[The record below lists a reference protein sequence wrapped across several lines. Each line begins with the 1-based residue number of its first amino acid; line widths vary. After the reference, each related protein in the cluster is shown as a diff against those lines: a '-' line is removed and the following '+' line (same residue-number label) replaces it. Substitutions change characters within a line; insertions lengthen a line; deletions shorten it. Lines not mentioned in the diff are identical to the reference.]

1 MIRIEGLSNRW
12 EEFRL
17 KDISLEVKE
26 NEYFVIL
33 GPTGSGKT
41 LFLELLAGFYKPDS
55 GSIYVGG
62 EDYTDLD
69 PQERKFGFVYQDYM
83 LFPHMNVRENIAYGL
98 KRKGER
104 HIEKRVED
112 MAQKI
117 GIKDLLNRDVNTLSG
132 GEKQRVALARALVI
146 EPKILLLDEP
156 FGSLDNKTSIDLRSL
171 VKELHSELN
180 FTTVHVTHDQEEAVV
195 MGDRVSVMRDGKFL
209 QTGRPETIMRR
220 PESKYIAEFVGTGNI
235 FHGNAERK
243 ESVTKIELDDIE
255 IFSTSDMKGD
265 VTATLRPEDII
276 LSEESV
282 ESSARNN
289 FSGTIQKITDRG
301 IYQEVVVD
309 IGVPLVVYVTRQSVE
324 ELSLEKGKDI
334 NVLFKASA
342 VHLFRE

>member
-1 MIRIEGLSNRW
+1 MIRIENLSNRW
-12 EEFRL
+12 DDFEL
-17 KDISLEVKE
+17 KDISLKVKD

-41 LFLELLAGFYKPDS
+41 LFLELLAGFYNPDE
-55 GSIYVGG
+55 GSIYVSG
-62 EDYTDLD
+62 EEYTDMP
-69 PQERKFGFVYQDYM
+69 PQQRRFGFVYQDYM
-83 LFPHMNVRENIAYGL
+83 LFPHMDVRENIAYGL
-98 KRKGER
+98 KRRDREDVKGKVR
-104 HIEKRVED
+104 DIARKV
-112 MAQKI
+112 
-117 GIKDLLNRDVNTLSG
+117 GISNLLDRDIKTLSG

-146 EPKILLLDEP
+146 KPKILLLDEP
-156 FGSLDNKTSIDLRSL
+156 FGSLDHKTSIEMRTL

-195 MGDRVSVMRDGKFL
+195 MADRISVMRDGKFF
-209 QTGRPETIMRR
+209 QTDKPEKIMRK
-220 PESKYIAEFVGTGNI
+220 PQSEYVAEFVGTGNI
-235 FHGNAERK
+235 FHGKAEREK
-243 ESVTKIELDDIE
+243 DATKVDIDG
-255 IFSTSDMKGD
+255 IDIYSTTDMRGD

-289 FSGTIQKITDRG
+289 FSGHIQKITDRG

-324 ELSLEKGKDI
+324 ELSLEKGKEI

>member
-132 GEKQRVALARALVI
+132 GEKQRVILARQLARD
-146 EPKILLLDEP
+146 PMLLLADEP
-156 FGSLDNKTSIDLRSL
+156 TGTLDPK
-171 VKELHSELN
+171 
-180 FTTVHVTHDQEEAVV
+180 
-195 MGDRVSVMRDGKFL
+195 
-209 QTGRPETIMRR
+209 
-220 PESKYIAEFVGTGNI
+220 
-235 FHGNAERK
+235 
-243 ESVTKIELDDIE
+243 
-255 IFSTSDMKGD
+255 
-265 VTATLRPEDII
+265 
-276 LSEESV
+276 
-282 ESSARNN
+282 SA
-289 FSGTIQKITDRG
+289 
-301 IYQEVVVD
+301 EVVHNT
-309 IGVPLVVYVTRQSVE
+309 IK
-324 ELSLEKGKDI
+324 EKSKEGFSCRI
-334 NVLFKASA
+334 YRFFL
-342 VHLFRE
+342 VHLCSHMVKNVRAIYRFGLKPLFSLLFPSYK